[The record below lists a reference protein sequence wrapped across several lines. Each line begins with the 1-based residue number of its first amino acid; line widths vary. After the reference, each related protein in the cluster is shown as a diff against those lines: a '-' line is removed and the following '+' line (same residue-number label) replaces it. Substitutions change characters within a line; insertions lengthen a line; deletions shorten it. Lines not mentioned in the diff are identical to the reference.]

1 MGRIEKAFAAE
12 KKPAFIGF
20 VVAGD
25 PDRVTCIRIAR
36 ALIAGGTDI
45 LELGIPFSDP
55 VADGPTI
62 QKADERA
69 LAAGTTPDTVFEI
82 VREIR
87 KESDVPIVFLT
98 YFNIVYRRGIE
109 RFYREAHDAG
119 VDGIL
124 IADMPVEESEEVC
137 VVASRYNIDPIF
149 LVTQTTS
156 DDRITKIAAKA
167 RGYLYLVAVLGVTG
181 VREQVSK
188 GGIDLLHRVRMHTP
202 LPLALG
208 FGIST
213 PAHAQICARAGAD
226 GVIVGSAIVEIV
238 ERNLQNTDIME
249 RELKEYVYAVKNALI
264 KDSPKIT
271 ISSG

>member
-1 MGRIEKAFAAE
+1 MGRIETAFAGASL

-20 VVAGD
+20 TVAGD
-25 PDRVTCIRIAR
+25 PDKPTCVRIAR
-36 ALIAGGTDI
+36 ALIDGGTNT
-45 LELGIPFSDP
+45 LELGVPFSDP

-69 LAAGTTPDTVFEI
+69 LAAGSAPDTVFEI

-87 KESDVPIVFLT
+87 KESMVPIVLLT
-98 YFNIVYRRGIE
+98 YYNIVYHRGIE

-124 IADMPVEESEEVC
+124 IADMPVEESGDVC
-137 VVASRYNIDPIF
+137 ACAARYGIDPIF
-149 LVTQTTS
+149 LITRTTS
-156 DDRITKIAAKA
+156 DERIKQIAEKA

-181 VREQVSK
+181 VRDEVSDEA
-188 GGIDLLHRVRMHTP
+188 IELLHRVRKHTS

-213 PAHAQICARAGAD
+213 PAHARTCARAGAD

-238 ERNLQNTDIME
+238 EKNLGRPDIME
-249 RELKEYVYAVKNALI
+249 RDLNIYVSRMKKAF
-264 KDSPKIT
+264 
-271 ISSG
+271 

>member
-1 MGRIEKAFAAE
+1 MGRIEKVFAAV

-25 PDRVTCIRIAR
+25 PDTVTCIRIAR
-36 ALIAGGTDI
+36 ALITGGTEI
-45 LELGIPFSDP
+45 LELGVPFSDP

-124 IADMPVEESEEVC
+124 IADMPFEE
-137 VVASRYNIDPIF
+137 
-149 LVTQTTS
+149 
-156 DDRITKIAAKA
+156 
-167 RGYLYLVAVLGVTG
+167 
-181 VREQVSK
+181 
-188 GGIDLLHRVRMHTP
+188 
-202 LPLALG
+202 
-208 FGIST
+208 
-213 PAHAQICARAGAD
+213 
-226 GVIVGSAIVEIV
+226 
-238 ERNLQNTDIME
+238 
-249 RELKEYVYAVKNALI
+249 
-264 KDSPKIT
+264 
-271 ISSG
+271 

>member
-1 MGRIEKAFAAE
+1 MGRIESVFATV
-12 KKPAFIGF
+12 KNPAFIGF

-25 PDRVTCIRIAR
+25 PDKNTSIRIAR
-36 ALIAGGTDI
+36 ALISGGTDI
-45 LELGIPFSDP
+45 LELGVPFSDP

-87 KESDVPIVFLT
+87 KGSDVPIVFLT
-98 YFNIVYRRGIE
+98 YYNIVHHRGIK
-109 RFYREAHDAG
+109 RFYHEAHDAG

-137 VVASRYNIDPIF
+137 SVASRYNIDPIF
-149 LVTQTTS
+149 LITQTTS
-156 DDRITKIAAKA
+156 EDRIDKIAKKA
-167 RGYLYLVAVLGVTG
+167 RGYLYLVAAFGVTG
-181 VREQVSK
+181 VRERVSE
-188 GGIDLLHRVRMHTP
+188 GAIDLLYRVRMYTS

-213 PAHAQICARAGAD
+213 PAHVQTYTRAGAE
-226 GVIVGSAIVEIV
+226 GVIIGSAIVEIV
-238 ERNLQNTDIME
+238 ERNLQDTEVME
-249 RELKEYVYAVKNALI
+249 RELKEYVSAMKEAR
-264 KDSPKIT
+264 
-271 ISSG
+271 

>member
-1 MGRIEKAFAAE
+1 MGRIEKVFADG

-20 VVAGD
+20 TVAGD
-25 PDRVTCIRIAR
+25 PDTTTCIRIAR

-69 LAAGTTPDTVFEI
+69 LGAGTTPSSVFEI

-87 KESDVPIVFLT
+87 KESEVPIVFLT
-98 YFNIVYRRGIE
+98 YYNIVYHHGID

-124 IADMPVEESEEVC
+124 IADMPVEESGEAC
-137 VVASRYNIDPIF
+137 NAALRNCIDPVF
-149 LVTQTTS
+149 LISQTTS
-156 DDRITKIAAKA
+156 DTRIGTIAAEA

-181 VREQVSK
+181 VRDQVSE
-188 GGIDLLHRVRMHTP
+188 GAIDLLERVRRHTS
-202 LPLALG
+202 LPLAIG

-213 PAHAQICARAGAD
+213 PEQAQTCAHAGAD

-238 ERNLQNTDIME
+238 ERNLNDPVAME
-249 RELKEYVYAVKNALI
+249 QELKDYVSAMKKALI
-264 KDSPKIT
+264 KGHPV
-271 ISSG
+271 

>member
-1 MGRIEKAFAAE
+1 MGRIETAFAEASL

-20 VVAGD
+20 TIAGD
-25 PDRVTCIRIAR
+25 PDKATCVRIAR

-45 LELGIPFSDP
+45 LELGVPFSDP

-87 KESDVPIVFLT
+87 KESQVPIVFLT
-98 YFNIVYRRGIE
+98 YYNIVYRRGIE
-109 RFYREAHDAG
+109 RFYREAHEAG

-124 IADMPVEESEEVC
+124 IADMPVEESERVC
-137 VVASRYNIDPIF
+137 VVAARCGIDPVF
-149 LVTQTTS
+149 LITQTTS
-156 DDRITKIAAKA
+156 DERIKEIAAKA

-181 VREQVSK
+181 VRDHVSD
-188 GGIDLLHRVRMHTP
+188 GAIDLLKRVRKHTP

-213 PAHAQICARAGAD
+213 PAHADICARAGAD

-238 ERNLQNTDIME
+238 ECNLNKPDLME
-249 RELKEYVYAVKNALI
+249 RKLQDYVVGMKKATANPAQTGK
-264 KDSPKIT
+264 K
-271 ISSG
+271 

>member
-1 MGRIEKAFAAE
+1 MGRIDTAFAVA

-20 VVAGD
+20 TVAGD
-25 PDRVTCIRIAR
+25 PDKVTCVRIAR
-36 ALIAGGTDI
+36 ALITGGTDI
-45 LELGIPFSDP
+45 LELGVPFSDP

-87 KESDVPIVFLT
+87 TLSDVPIVFLT
-98 YFNIVYRRGIE
+98 YYNIVHHRGIE

-137 VVASRYNIDPIF
+137 AVAARCSIDPIF
-149 LVTQTTS
+149 LITQTTS
-156 DDRITKIAAKA
+156 DERIKKIVKKA

-181 VREQVSK
+181 VRDQVSDEA
-188 GGIDLLHRVRMHTP
+188 IELLHRVRKHTK

-213 PAHAQICARAGAD
+213 PAHAQTCTRAGAD

-238 ERNLQNTDIME
+238 GRNLKNPDIMVL
-249 RELKEYVYAVKNALI
+249 ELQNYVQSMKRI
-264 KDSPKIT
+264 
-271 ISSG
+271 

>member
-1 MGRIEKAFAAE
+1 MGRIDTAFASSSMT
-12 KKPAFIGF
+12 KPAFIGF
-20 VVAGD
+20 TVAGD
-25 PDRVTCIRIAR
+25 PDKATCVRIAH

-45 LELGIPFSDP
+45 LELGVPFSDP

-87 KESDVPIVFLT
+87 KSSDIPIVFLT
-98 YFNIVYRRGIE
+98 YYNIVHRLGIE
-109 RFYREAHDAG
+109 RFYHEAHDAG

-124 IADMPVEESEEVC
+124 IADMPVEESEKVC
-137 VVASRYNIDPIF
+137 AVAAQHNIDPIF
-149 LVTQTTS
+149 LISQTTS
-156 DDRITKIAAKA
+156 DERIKKIAAKA

-181 VREQVSK
+181 VRDKVSD
-188 GGIDLLHRVRMHTP
+188 GGIDLLHRVRRHTR

-213 PAHAQICARAGAD
+213 PEHAKTCALAGAD
-226 GVIVGSAIVEIV
+226 GVIVGSAIVELV
-238 ERNLQNTDIME
+238 ERNLENPVVME
-249 RELKEYVYAVKNALI
+249 RELQDYVKGMKQAFG
-264 KDSPKIT
+264 SPKSNIKT
-271 ISSG
+271 